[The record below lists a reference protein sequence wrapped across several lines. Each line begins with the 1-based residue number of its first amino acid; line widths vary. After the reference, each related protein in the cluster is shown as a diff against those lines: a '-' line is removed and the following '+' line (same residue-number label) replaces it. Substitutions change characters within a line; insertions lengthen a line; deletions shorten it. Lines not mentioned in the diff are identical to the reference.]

1 MARRNSV
8 PSQQKTE
15 EKRYNH
21 PPQTQVRFNKGAT
34 ATTTTPSKL
43 PSDDSCSAH
52 VGDER
57 PLPLA
62 RIYSLVYFDLQTP
75 PRADPGTLNGGGC
88 CWYGG
93 SSMLRSR
100 LVSSSPPHSAGT
112 GRSEHHSSPCTRG
125 KPAPGK
131 HPATSTTRSPGQL
144 AQPRP
149 STCEVPMP
157 DQTQDR
163 GGGGGG
169 GGITRTKV
177 DK

>member
-1 MARRNSV
+1 MDG
-8 PSQQKTE
+8 KTE
-15 EKRYNH
+15 FCPVATKNGGKKIQPSTTNAGTVQQRRHGNHNH
-21 PPQTQVRFNKGAT
+21 PLPNCRRTTLVRHTWETNAPFLSLGYIPLFISICK
-34 ATTTTPSKL
+34 
-43 PSDDSCSAH
+43 H
-52 VGDER
+52 RHER
-57 PLPLA
+57 T
-62 RIYSLVYFDLQTP
+62 RG
-75 PRADPGTLNGGGC
+75 PRTGGC

-100 LVSSSPPHSAGT
+100 LASSSPPHSAGT

-149 STCEVPMP
+149 SPCEVPMP

-163 GGGGGG
+163 GGGG
-169 GGITRTKV
+169 ITRTKV
-177 DK
+177 DR